1 MSIQCKYL
9 MPCGRCEKLGG
20 PCDAPKEEDKTVGDI
35 IGEIKKNESI
45 TNTPCPPFDHKW
57 SAISIGTQSTT
68 YECENCH
75 QTITL
80 PNGTWPW

>member
-20 PCDAPKEEDKTVGDI
+20 PCDAKKDNNEKPDKLPILTNKPCLPNEHRWLA
-35 IGEIKKNESI
+35 IGM
-45 TNTPCPPFDHKW
+45 NTY
-57 SAISIGTQSTT
+57 STT

-75 QTITL
+75 TTITMQ
-80 PNGTWPW
+80 NGTYPY

>member
-20 PCDAPKEEDKTVGDI
+20 PCDAPKEEVKTVGDI
-35 IGEIKKNESI
+35 VGEIKRNDSI
-45 TNTPCPPFDHKW
+45 TNTPCLPSDHRW
-57 SAISIGTQSTT
+57 STINIGISSTT

-75 QTITL
+75 TTITL